1 MQVIAN
7 VTFVSTRYLIQVL
20 LYFET
25 VKLSGKAIEN
35 DTITATADKVL
46 TIKFLWVKKMYAF
59 PHKILM
65 LLKYHSNNL
74 CVPSLLLS
82 YAKSHF

>member
-7 VTFVSTRYLIQVL
+7 VTLISTRYLIQVL

-25 VKLSGKAIEN
+25 VKLSGKAIEI

-46 TIKFLWVKKMYAF
+46 TIKFLFGQKMYAF
-59 PHKILM
+59 PHKIFM
-65 LLKYHSNNL
+65 FSNNL